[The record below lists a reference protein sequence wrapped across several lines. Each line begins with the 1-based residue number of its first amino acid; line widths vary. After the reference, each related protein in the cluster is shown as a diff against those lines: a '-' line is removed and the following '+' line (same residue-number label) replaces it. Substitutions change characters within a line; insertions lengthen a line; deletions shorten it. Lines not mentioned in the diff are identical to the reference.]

1 MELLAFAKTAVSNEG
16 FKDIECCIGLV
27 HQGDKTIGKVIIDD
41 EVTEIAA
48 YAFNGCTKLKVIVFS
63 PNCKVKKI
71 GYDAFAKCTAL
82 EEVDFPNSLEELE
95 GESGMLGAFGA
106 CSNLTKVSFGSNLKI
121 VGEATFYQCIK
132 LEAIVLKESVTTI
145 GKIAFKGCS
154 NLSTFVWTE
163 SVTTVG
169 DDVFEN
175 CTKLHEV
182 AGSDK
187 QDDVIA
193 YGGDILTDIRG
204 LLRALVISLEQLY
217 VIDGEGSVESAGE
230 SGGGDVDADNIADTS
245 FER

>member
-1 MELLAFAKTAVSNEG
+1 MSLRVVTYKK
-16 FKDIECCIGLV
+16 KDLKKY
-27 HQGDKTIGKVIIDD
+27 QWDKTIEKVIIDD

-48 YAFNGCTKLKVIVFS
+48 EAFLGCTKLKVIVFG

-71 GYDAFAKCTAL
+71 GHGAFCQCAL
-82 EEVDFPNSLEELE
+82 EEVDFPNSLEEIK
-95 GESGMLGAFGA
+95 GKRNSTGAFAA
-106 CSNLTKVSFGSNLKI
+106 CANLQKMSFGSNLKI
-121 VGEATFYQCIK
+121 VGGAAFYQCTK
-132 LEAIVLKESVTTI
+132 LEAIVLKEKVTTI
-145 GKIAFKGCS
+145 GEKAFTRCS
-154 NLSTFVWTE
+154 NLSTFVWPK

-169 DDVFEN
+169 DEVFDD
-175 CTKLHEV
+175 CAKLHEL